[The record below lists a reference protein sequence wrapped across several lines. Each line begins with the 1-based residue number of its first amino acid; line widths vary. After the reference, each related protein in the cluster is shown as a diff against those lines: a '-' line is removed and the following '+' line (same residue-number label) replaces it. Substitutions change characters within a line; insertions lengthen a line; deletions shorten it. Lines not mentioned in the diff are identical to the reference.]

1 MQRKKNSAFCE
12 CNLSSTMKNFVFTG
26 FVIALIIGCSAVPS
40 SKPVAGKTVATKDT
54 VRIANDSLEYEVII
68 IEPGFDSW
76 LATAKPRSFYSLT
89 YLENKNY
96 LFVTEYN
103 RRVLDAY
110 RYNTNLYEMRIDYQ
124 PNIHYGLEVN
134 YLLYNYFV
142 YFQNRY
148 KQKL

>member
-1 MQRKKNSAFCE
+1 
-12 CNLSSTMKNFVFTG
+12 MKNLVLIG
-26 FVIALIIGCSAVPS
+26 FSIALIIGCSAQKS
-40 SKPVAGKTVATKDT
+40 KTVVADNGISKKDT
-54 VRIANDSLEYEVII
+54 IRIANDSLEYEVII

-76 LATAKPRSFYSLT
+76 LATAKPRSYYSLT
-89 YLENKNY
+89 FLENKNY
-96 LFVTEYN
+96 FFVTEYN

-110 RYNTNLYEMRIDYQ
+110 RYNPNLYEMRIDYN

-134 YLLYNYFV
+134 YLLYNYFI

>member
-1 MQRKKNSAFCE
+1 
-12 CNLSSTMKNFVFTG
+12 MKNLVLIG
-26 FVIALIIGCSAVPS
+26 FIIALIIGCSAQKSNTVVADKS
-40 SKPVAGKTVATKDT
+40 ISKKDT
-54 VRIANDSLEYEVII
+54 IRIANDSLEYEVII

-76 LATAKPRSFYSLT
+76 LATAKPRSYYSLT
-89 YLENKNY
+89 FLENKNY

-103 RRVLDAY
+103 RRMFDVY
-110 RYNTNLYEMRIDYQ
+110 RYNPNLYEMRIDYD

-134 YLLYNYFV
+134 YLLYNYFI